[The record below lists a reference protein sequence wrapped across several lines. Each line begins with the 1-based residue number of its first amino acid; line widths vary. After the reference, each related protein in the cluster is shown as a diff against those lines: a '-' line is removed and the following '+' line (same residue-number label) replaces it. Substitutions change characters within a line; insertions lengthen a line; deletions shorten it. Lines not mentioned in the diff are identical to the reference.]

1 MAQPQ
6 LDVTVAPLMRS
17 QFTDRSLWYE
27 CADRPLFFSLTQEV
41 FNVKAFGA
49 IGDGLLDDTQAVQA
63 AINAVPTTGGIVVF
77 PAGTYRIIAPL
88 TIATNSVTLAGM
100 GRGTTIS
107 VAHVGQRPERQRTG
121 FRPPGSWDHRGHV
134 RRGDARRERH
144 HQPDGAARQGAQRHR
159 ARFVDRQQRR
169 VRGASDEHGGRVEL
183 RAHPLHRWHD
193 LGIPVQDQEHR
204 DHDGRAPHHD
214 LCVFSTTFSDAG
226 LIFDT
231 LTDTVKVSHSQ
242 IAGATAAP
250 AIHVRNTGAG
260 QAPRWIHLVDVSAET
275 NSLGPALKVDDGRD
289 VAYVDGYF
297 ASALNAVVLAGGTE
311 ISIAHNLITNI
322 QQHGITIASGVT
334 GARIHANYFDDAAG
348 LATTNTYDWINVA
361 NTVTNFSITD
371 NYFRQPSANKPRYG
385 INISGANDGFFV
397 VTGNDTT
404 AVAWGT
410 GASQQRLDQCRAAHL
425 EQPRH
430 RGSDEGL
437 GRRVLRRRVHR
448 HRRDTDRARLASG
461 PRHHGGIWRRRRR
474 NRGDDHDQGRGHRPD
489 DAADRR
495 QLPEAEYRRHRLLAA
510 VGAMT

>member
-77 PAGTYRIIAPL
+77 PAGTYRISAPL

-107 VAHVGQRPERQRTG
+107 VAHVGNVLNVSGQ
-121 FRPPGSWDHRGHV
+121 D
-134 RRGDARRERH
+134 
-144 HQPDGAARQGAQRHR
+144 
-159 ARFVDRQQRR
+159 FV
-169 VRGASDEHGGRVEL
+169 L
-183 RAHPLHRWHD
+183 RD
-193 LGIPVQDQEHR
+193 LGITVATSVAAT
-204 DHDGRAPHHD
+204 RAGNVIINPTALLGKVLNVTVLGSSTVNNGGFAGHLTSTAGEWSYERVRFIGGTTWEYLFKTKSTGTTMAGLLIDD

-231 LTDTVKVSHSQ
+231 LTDTVKMSHSQ

-311 ISIAHNLITNI
+311 ISIAHNVITNI

-348 LATTNTYDWINVA
+348 LATTNTYDCVNVA

-371 NYFRQPSANKPRYG
+371 NYYRAPSANKPRYG

-410 GASQQRLDQCRAAHL
+410 GAFNNSSTSAVQRVWNNPGIADLTKDSAGASSVGAFIVTAATPTVPASQV
-425 EQPRH
+425 
-430 RGSDEGL
+430 GL
-437 GRRVLRRRVHR
+437 GTTAGFGAGAAGTAVTTTTKGAGTGPTTPQTVVNYLKLNIGG
-448 HRRDTDRARLASG
+448 TDY
-461 PRHHGGIWRRRRR
+461 W
-474 NRGDDHDQGRGHRPD
+474 
-489 DAADRR
+489 
-495 QLPEAEYRRHRLLAA
+495 LPL
-510 VGAMT
+510 VQ